1 MNGSESLNG
10 SCILEDIVDKDVLTP
25 LLWDFEARKS
35 VSLGLASTI
44 VQLVFFLI
52 GLPLNTYVIFRI
64 VKKRLYSEPTY
75 ILLLSLAV
83 TDLLTCL
90 VPIPFHVISGFTGQY
105 SFGSSDYI
113 RCLVCK
119 ISATFLMTFCQSLF
133 NLALIS
139 LDRFAF
145 FKISMQYE
153 ATVTVKKTLIA
164 LLVTWLLSI
173 GLVIPPLVG
182 YGDSTFSISCGS
194 VFITTK
200 HIKRSILIILF
211 NLVVQSVAV
220 VILMVSNVW
229 IVCIALKHIKNLR
242 SVVIEMGAVGN
253 IQESTEQRRKI
264 SRRIA
269 QKQFKLLKVF
279 GVILLVDFI
288 IIIPSIVLGIAV
300 LSTKQVPGEYS

>member
-1 MNGSESLNG
+1 MSL
-10 SCILEDIVDKDVLTP
+10 CWP
-25 LLWDFEARKS
+25 HALLWDFEARKS
-35 VSLGLASTI
+35 ASLGLASTI

-52 GLPLNTYVIFRI
+52 GLPLNAYVIFRI

-75 ILLLSLAV
+75 ILLLNLAA
-83 TDLLTCL
+83 TDLLTSL
-90 VPIPFHVISGFTGQY
+90 VPIPFHVISGF

-145 FKISMQYE
+145 FKILMQYE

-164 LLVTWLLSI
+164 LAVTWLVSI
-173 GLVIPPLVG
+173 GLVWFLDPLVG

-229 IVCIALKHIKNLR
+229 IVCIASKHIKNLR
-242 SVVIEMGAVGN
+242 NGGSRKYSRIYWAKKKNQQKDCPKAV
-253 IQESTEQRRKI
+253 
-264 SRRIA
+264 
-269 QKQFKLLKVF
+269 
-279 GVILLVDFI
+279 
-288 IIIPSIVLGIAV
+288 
-300 LSTKQVPGEYS
+300 